1 MVQSMLKIKI
11 FCAILSYFL
20 DSSHVF
26 CSFFTILVRGGDRR
40 SYCLPVHII
49 SFASQKSFLVILPP
63 YRHQSFCRR
72 VNTVKLSSLG
82 FFYLDRA
89 FSVFY
94 IHIICKFIS
103 SCSLVT
109 SIKHCLCLHLYHL

>member
-20 DSSHVF
+20 DSSHIF

-63 YRHQSFCRR
+63 YHHQSSCRR

-82 FFYLDRA
+82 FFYLGRA
-89 FSVFY
+89 LSVFY

-103 SCSLVT
+103 TCSLVT
-109 SIKHCLCLHLYHL
+109 SIKYCLCLHLYHL